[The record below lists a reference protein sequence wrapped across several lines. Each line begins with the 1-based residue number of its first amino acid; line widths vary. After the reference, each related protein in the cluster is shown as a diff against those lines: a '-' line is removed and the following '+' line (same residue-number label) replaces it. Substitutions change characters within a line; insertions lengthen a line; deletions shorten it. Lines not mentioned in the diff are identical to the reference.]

1 MTHDP
6 KELIEVEDPAVEV
19 LTQHLG
25 WIEID
30 SRAAEE
36 MRSSLKEVVLI
47 PVLLKAIKRLNRWI
61 ADENAHRV
69 IRNIAQ
75 IQATSVLEANEKI
88 QGMLERG
95 TTIVQDKNDG
105 LGLKSQ
111 DVLLIDYADL
121 NNNEFNLVR
130 QFRVMHL
137 KENQLDVV
145 LFING
150 LPIVIIEC
158 KSPTLRNP
166 MDDGIEQLA
175 RYQESESRFRNV
187 GCPKVFNTAQIIV
200 STFKDQ
206 AKYATNLTPER
217 HWSEWKVPHPLT
229 LDDLAKKLGRA
240 PSSQDIFLFGVCTK
254 QNLLDLIQNFIVY
267 EREQGK
273 IIKKLAKYQQFRAVN
288 NLIKKVTKKQERQGG
303 VIWHAQGSGKSLT
316 MLWTAVKLR
325 RRAELANPTLVI
337 VTDRTDL
344 DDQISGT
351 FKRCGFPNPIQAA
364 SAKHLQQLLKD
375 PVGQTIMTTIQKFQD
390 AADIYPVLTE
400 NPNIFVLV
408 DEAHRTQYKSLAA
421 NMRNAIKNGCFIGF
435 TGTPISKKYRNT
447 IETFGSYIDIY
458 DHRQSVKDGATVP
471 IFYEGR
477 MPELFVTDNSIDELF
492 DRLFSD
498 YSQKDREQIKKKY
511 ATPESIALAP
521 QRIKMICF
529 DILKHYEQFILPN
542 NFKAQIVTFSRR
554 AAISYKKMLDELHG
568 PSSVVLISKSHNDEA
583 EFVPYHKSKTEEQ
596 EIIRRFKEEKDPKI
610 IIVCDKLMTGF
621 DAPIEQVMYLD
632 SPLKEHTLL
641 QAIARVNRTYP
652 HKPYGLVVDYW
663 GVSGDLQEALNMFTK
678 EESDGIINMDYKKEI
693 LLRLQAAHNAAKNF
707 FSDVNINDV
716 EACLKYLES
725 PDRRAA
731 FDQRFRLFANYMDML
746 FPDPTAL
753 EFVKDLKLLADIRTR
768 ARNRYRDEQLSLRDC
783 SEKVRKLIEEHI
795 GVNGITQLIEPT
807 SIFSEKFDQEIEM
820 LTSSEAKASEIEHA
834 IKHEITFKVDED
846 PIYYESLKEKLLK
859 ILTDYKDGRINA
871 VKQLQL
877 LKEVLN
883 EMRHPEKHAEERG
896 IDPKIAPF
904 YALLENKADKK
915 MMVREGSPPY
925 GDAHTNELP
934 LKELAK
940 EIYDAIEELAVV
952 EWQYKE
958 DIKREMRRKIKRILR
973 TKNYPTE
980 NIESMTVRIMDL
992 ARARF
997 RA

>member
-1 MTHDP
+1 MARDP
-6 KELIEVEDPAVEV
+6 KELLEVEDPAVEV
-19 LTQHLG
+19 LTQYLG
-25 WIEID
+25 WVEID
-30 SRAAEE
+30 SKASES
-36 MRSSLKEVVLI
+36 MRPSLKEVVLI
-47 PVLLKAIKRLNRWI
+47 PKLSAAIKRLNPWI
-61 ADENAHRV
+61 TEENANRV
-69 IRNIAQ
+69 MRSITS
-75 IQATSVLEANEKI
+75 IQATSVIEANELI
-88 QGMLERG
+88 QSILEKG
-95 TTIVQDKNDG
+95 ATITQDKDDN

-111 DVLLIDYADL
+111 DVMLIDYENI
-121 NNNEFNLVR
+121 NNNDFNLVR

-137 KENQLDVV
+137 KENILDVV

-150 LPIVIIEC
+150 LPITIIEC
-158 KSPTLRNP
+158 KSPTLKTP
-166 MDDGIEQLA
+166 MEDGIEQLS

-187 GCPKVFNTAQIIV
+187 GCPKVFNTSQILV

-206 AKYATNLTPER
+206 TKYATNFTPER

-229 LDDLAKKLGRA
+229 LDDLSKKLGRA

-325 RRAELANPTLVI
+325 RKSELANPTLVI

-351 FKRCGFPNPIQAA
+351 FKRCGFPNPIQTT
-364 SAKHLQQLLKD
+364 SAKHLQELLRD

-390 AADIYPVLTE
+390 ASDIYPVLTE
-400 NPNIFVLV
+400 NPNVFVLV

-421 NMRNAIKNGCFIGF
+421 NMRNAVKNGCFIGF

-447 IETFGSYIDIY
+447 IDTFGSYIDIY

-477 MPELFVTDNSIDELF
+477 MPELSVTGNSIDELF
-492 DRLFSD
+492 DRLFAD
-498 YSQKDREQIKKKY
+498 YSQKEREQIKKKY
-511 ATPESIALAP
+511 ANPESIALTP
-521 QRIKMICF
+521 QRIKMICL

-554 AAISYKKMLDELHG
+554 AAISYKRMLDELHG
-568 PSSVVLISKSHNDEA
+568 PTSVVLISKSHNDEA

-596 EIIRRFKEEKDPKI
+596 EVIRQFKEEKDPKI

-621 DAPIEQVMYLD
+621 DAPVEQVMYLD

-652 HKPYGLVVDYW
+652 HKQYGLVIDYW
-663 GVSGDLQEALNMFTK
+663 GVSEDLQEALNMFTR
-678 EESDGIINMDYKKEI
+678 EESEGFVHTDYKKEI
-693 LLRLQAAHNAAKNF
+693 LPRLQAAHNAAMNF
-707 FSDVNINDV
+707 FSEININDI
-716 EACLKYLES
+716 EACVKYLES

-731 FDQRFRLFANYMDML
+731 FDQRFKLFANYMDML
-746 FPDPTAL
+746 FPDPKAL
-753 EFVKDLKLLADIRTR
+753 QFVKDLKHLAEIRTR
-768 ARNRYRDEQLSLRDC
+768 ARNRYRDEQLSLREC
-783 SEKVRKLIEEHI
+783 SEKIRKLIEEHI
-795 GVNGITQLIEPT
+795 RAEGIIQIIEPT
-807 SIFSEKFDQEIEM
+807 SIFSEKFDKEIERINS
-820 LTSSEAKASEIEHA
+820 TEAKASEIEHA

-846 PIYYESLKEKLLK
+846 PVYYESLKEKLLK

-871 VKQLQL
+871 AKQLTL
-877 LKEVLN
+877 LKEVLD
-883 EMRHPEKHAEERG
+883 EMRHPEKHAEEIG
-896 IDPKIAPF
+896 VDPKIAPF
-904 YALLENKADKK
+904 YNLLENKDDKN
-915 MMVREGSPPY
+915 MMVREAPAEY
-925 GDAHTNELP
+925 GTASSKPVP

-940 EIYDAIEELAVV
+940 DIYDAIEELAVV

-958 DIKREMRRKIKRILR
+958 DVKREMRRRIKRVLR
-973 TKNYPTE
+973 VKNYPLDE
-980 NIESMTVRIMDL
+980 IEPMTVKIMDL
-992 ARARF
+992 AGARF